1 MTEQQ
6 SLKIIKNVFD
16 GLLYLEK
23 NHIIHRDLKVA
34 NIFLKVNGE
43 TIIADFGFAVTIQ
56 YILYLY

>member
-43 TIIADFGFAVTIQ
+43 ATIADFGFAVTIQ
-56 YILYLY
+56 